1 MAFNGN
7 GWHSGDTNINW
18 NPEPSDVTWTVMVQS
33 WFLNLYK
40 CIHVNILYCI
50 HNYTY
55 IYILYILYILIYC
68 TCKLSSCIWFSLP
81 STYPHRSF
89 VSFQILGYG
98 VKIGSKSSAAQVWSL
113 DHVFSQAL
121 TTVKLITS
129 GLSDAAAT
137 GVARRLGAKWW
148 KLGEYPPGNGE
159 LLAEWMERLSLIMF
173 VVM

>member
-55 IYILYILYILIYC
+55 IYIVYAVYINILYMQTVLMH
-68 TCKLSSCIWFSLP
+68 LVQSSKHLP
-81 STYPHRSF
+81 TPFICFIPNPWVRSQNW
-89 VSFQILGYG
+89 FQIFSGTGLKPWPCLFSGPDDRKTNHIWPQRCCSNWG
-98 VKIGSKSSAAQVWSL
+98 GKAARCQVM
-113 DHVFSQAL
+113 
-121 TTVKLITS
+121 
-129 GLSDAAAT
+129 
-137 GVARRLGAKWW
+137 
-148 KLGEYPPGNGE
+148 ENG
-159 LLAEWMERLSLIMF
+159 RISTR
-173 VVM
+173 